1 MARLLQSQG
10 RSNGCLPGR
19 LTLMVN
25 FSITY
30 SFYADSKIDEHP
42 DFVAYARN
50 LASTLRQSIFV
61 DQVRHMNPYHVS
73 H

>member
-1 MARLLQSQG
+1 
-10 RSNGCLPGR
+10 
-19 LTLMVN
+19 MVN